1 MRAPALLGLAIY
13 EFMNPQRG
21 IKHYTMAKKK
31 TARTTETAPLKWQEA
46 QTLLKCLKADG
57 KHETRLM
64 LALGFYTGLRISDIL
79 RLTWGGILG
88 KKEIVVQE
96 KKTGKTRKI
105 QINQDLTDTIQEAAL
120 AICPAPDWRKK
131 QAGGVNVG
139 HVDPEAHIFT
149 SKKGPA
155 IGQPLTVVGAN
166 FRIKETFEQ
175 YGIKTQNASSHCL
188 RKTFARRVYEVN
200 NQSEA
205 ALILLSQILNH
216 DGPATTRRYIGL
228 TAERV
233 AEAYLNL

>member
-1 MRAPALLGLAIY
+1 M
-13 EFMNPQRG
+13 
-21 IKHYTMAKKK
+21 KKK

-46 QTLLKCLKADG
+46 QNLLKCLKADAR
-57 KHETRLM
+57 HETRL
-64 LALGFYTGLRISDIL
+64 LFALGFYTGLRISDIL
-79 RLTWGGILG
+79 RLQWGQITAAR
-88 KKEIVVQE
+88 EFSMQE

-105 QINQDLTDTIQEAAL
+105 QINPDLAEIIKEARRSMAEGGKL
-120 AICPAPDWRKK
+120 PGPD
-131 QAGGVNVG
+131 
-139 HVDPEAHIFT
+139 DYIFT

-166 FRIKETFEQ
+166 LRIKQTLEM

-228 TAERV
+228 TAEVV
-233 AEAYLNL
+233 AEAYLSL

>member
-1 MRAPALLGLAIY
+1 
-13 EFMNPQRG
+13 
-21 IKHYTMAKKK
+21 MAKKK

-64 LALGFYTGLRISDIL
+64 LTLGFYTGLRISDIL
-79 RLTWGGILG
+79 RLTWGDIYQ
-88 KKEIVVQE
+88 KKEIVLQE
-96 KKTGKTRKI
+96 RKTGKTRKM
-105 QINQDLTDTIQEAAL
+105 QVNPDLAEIIEAAAL
-120 AICPAPDWRKK
+120 NLHPAQGGRQSKGAA
-131 QAGGVNVG
+131 AGRI
-139 HVDPEAHIFT
+139 DPAALIFT

-166 FRIKETFEQ
+166 LRIKQTFAE

-200 NQSEA
+200 HQSEA

-228 TAERV
+228 TAEVV

>member
-1 MRAPALLGLAIY
+1 
-13 EFMNPQRG
+13 
-21 IKHYTMAKKK
+21 MAKKK

-46 QTLLKCLKADG
+46 QNLLKCLKADAG
-57 KHETRLM
+57 ESGGAAQCETLLL

-79 RLTWGGILG
+79 RLKWEDVLG
-88 KKEIVVQE
+88 KKEVVVRE

-105 QINQDLTDTIQEAAL
+105 QVNPALKEAIDFCSAR
-120 AICPAPDWRKK
+120 ICPAPAKGKK
-131 QAGGVNVG
+131 AAERVT
-139 HVDPEAHIFT
+139 PEGYIFT

-166 FRIKETFEQ
+166 LRIKAVFKE
-175 YGIKTQNASSHCL
+175 YGIATQNASSHCL
-188 RKTFARRVYEVN
+188 RKTFARRVYEQN
-200 NQSEA
+200 QQSEA

-228 TAERV
+228 TSEVV

>member
-1 MRAPALLGLAIY
+1 
-13 EFMNPQRG
+13 
-21 IKHYTMAKKK
+21 MAKKK

-57 KHETRLM
+57 RHETRL
-64 LALGFYTGLRISDIL
+64 LFALGFYTGLRISDIL
-79 RLTWGGILG
+79 RLTWGDVLG
-88 KKEIVVQE
+88 KKEIVLQE
-96 KKTGKTRKI
+96 KKTGKVRRM
-105 QINQDLTDTIQEAAL
+105 QVNPDLKEIIDEAAL

-139 HVDPEAHIFT
+139 HIDPAAHIFT

-166 FRIKETFEQ
+166 LRIKQTLAE

-188 RKTFARRVYEVN
+188 RKTFARRVYEAN
-200 NQSEA
+200 HQSEA

-228 TAERV
+228 TAEVV

>member
-1 MRAPALLGLAIY
+1 
-13 EFMNPQRG
+13 
-21 IKHYTMAKKK
+21 MAKKK

-79 RLTWGGILG
+79 RLTWGDILA
-88 KKEIVVQE
+88 KKEIVLQE
-96 KKTGKTRKI
+96 RKTGKTRKM
-105 QINQDLTDTIQEAAL
+105 QVNPDLVEIIDEAA
-120 AICPAPDWRKK
+120 INMCPAPEYFRRQMK
-131 QAGGVNVG
+131 GVNTG
-139 HVDPEAHIFT
+139 LVDPAALIFT

-166 FRIKETFEQ
+166 LRIKRTFEE

-200 NQSEA
+200 HQSEA

-228 TAERV
+228 TAEVV

>member
-1 MRAPALLGLAIY
+1 
-13 EFMNPQRG
+13 
-21 IKHYTMAKKK
+21 MAKKK

-79 RLTWGGILG
+79 RLTWGDILA
-88 KKEIVVQE
+88 KKEIVLQE
-96 KKTGKTRKI
+96 RKTGKTRKM
-105 QINQDLTDTIQEAAL
+105 QVNPDLVEIIDEAA
-120 AICPAPDWRKK
+120 INMCPAPEYFRAQMK
-131 QAGGVNVG
+131 GVNTG
-139 HVDPEAHIFT
+139 LVDPAALIFT

-166 FRIKETFEQ
+166 LRIKRTFEE

-200 NQSEA
+200 HQSEA

-228 TAERV
+228 TAEVV